1 MKRKLEQTSDGVEQ
15 IALAVLGFLVD
26 DDERLV
32 RFVQA
37 SGLTPDTLRHSSS
50 DPGFLA
56 AVLDHVMGDEETL
69 LDCAR
74 ALEMKPE
81 TIARA
86 WRQTQPQD
94 FDHTT

>member
-1 MKRKLEQTSDGVEQ
+1 MKRKLEQTDHGVER

-32 RFVQA
+32 RFLQEG
-37 SGLTPDTLRHSSS
+37 GLSPGTIRESAG

-56 AVLDHVMGDEETL
+56 AVLDHVMADESLL

-74 ALEMKPE
+74 SLGLKPE
-81 TIARA
+81 AIAQA
-86 WRQTQPQD
+86 WRKSQPPD
-94 FDHTT
+94 FDHTA